1 MFNTESEAKYK
12 AIEDLSDSDEAEMDI
27 SGGEGSEDGETRE
40 PSTKRARL
48 TDNKPAEE
56 DIAVPKWSNPDPY
69 TALPPPDTVTNQ
81 KKKDV
86 VHMIR
91 KARVQA
97 SEAKSSIP
105 QEAVDFIS
113 CDFDDSDDS
122 EDGMVLSFSRGV
134 PGAPTGPRADLRAS
148 NQAQNSSAPPAAH
161 FTVTLTRES
170 QKTPTNPNAAGTR
183 PLRDETSSSGL
194 AGRKRTHDDQ
204 IKLPEHARLKK
215 AVKVPVMGS
224 FISEW
229 KIAHGEDPTPWSKND
244 HSDSPN
250 LGVWYGFPESPLPA
264 RVPD

>member
-1 MFNTESEAKYK
+1 MFNTENEAKYK
-12 AIEDLSDSDEAEMDI
+12 AIEDLSDTDEAEMDI
-27 SGGEGSEDGETRE
+27 SGSEGSEDGETVE

-48 TDNKPAEE
+48 TENKPAEE

-97 SEAKSSIP
+97 PEAKTTIP
-105 QEAVDFIS
+105 EEAVDFIS

-122 EDGMVLSFSRGV
+122 EDGNVLSFSRGV
-134 PGAPTGPRADLRAS
+134 PGAPTGPKADMKA
-148 NQAQNSSAPPAAH
+148 SAPSAPH

-170 QKTPTNPNAAGTR
+170 QNAPTNPNAAGTR
-183 PLRDETSSSGL
+183 PLRDDTNSSSL

-215 AVKVPVMGS
+215 VVKVPVMGS
-224 FISEW
+224 FVSEW
-229 KIAHGEDPTPWSKND
+229 KIAHGEDPIPWNKND

-250 LGVWYGFPESPLPA
+250 LGVWYDFPRSPLPV
-264 RVPD
+264 RVPN